1 MLYIDGK
8 PVPSD
13 PATGQALANIQLVN
27 GQWVL
32 ASNIGKDVMPEFRA
46 IPEKLLRDAVFF
58 EDKASKKKIG
68 YIDANRLAK
77 YYSDY
82 KVPQGAGYDQF
93 KKDLSKAA
101 SDIKEEWLDYY
112 NRSNQQ
118 GLMPEII
125 RRGEQIDER
134 LVNFEK
140 KLGQALT
147 SSVSDRYAPITSDGN
162 FKRSDAPPFK
172 STPDAM
178 LSSASIQSIT
188 SQEAAAAE
196 RGVTRDARNPWT
208 TLSGLDFTSQPGVV
222 RDAEGNSLLIL
233 TTTDKNNVKKV
244 YTTTE
249 TEFTASIASLSK
261 EQIKKYQAAL
271 KTAGQ
276 WNYEVNGELNYL
288 NRPLFNNALLL
299 AANETT
305 TNNIA
310 AFMQKSTPTGILD
323 VINQAAKTGAG
334 STTSAQTYIIN
345 RESAQSALDDIYLN
359 SIGRKANKKEVDEFY
374 RKVQKEAKAR
384 PTVRTDTGSA
394 ATTRQG
400 FSGETVTEMASAQA
414 EARPEFLAYQ
424 LSTNFYNALLG
435 ASRLPLTFGAGEAPV
450 TGPLG

>member
-172 STPDAM
+172 STPDAN
-178 LSSASIQSIT
+178 LKDTPIQPPSTMDAKDAIT
-188 SQEAAAAE
+188 SRWAALKNLSFDSTTQTWT
-196 RGVTRDARNPWT
+196 GPDGLPGYILSQKTKTGPKIVTLSETQFNQI
-208 TLSGLDFTSQPGVV
+208 LSGLSSTEIKQYQQ
-222 RDAEGNSLLIL
+222 SL
-233 TTTDKNNVKKV
+233 KN
-244 YTTTE
+244 
-249 TEFTASIASLSK
+249 
-261 EQIKKYQAAL
+261 
-271 KTAGQ
+271 AGL
-276 WNYEVNGELNYL
+276 WNNEVNGELNYL
-288 NRPLFNNALLL
+288 TRETFNQAIRT
-299 AANETT
+299 AADAATAENLQAYR
-305 TNNIA
+305 TNGA
-310 AFMQKSTPTGILD
+310 TKSILD
-323 VINQAAKTGAG
+323 VINQAAKAGAG

-384 PTVRTDTGSA
+384 PTVTTNTGGST
-394 ATTRQG
+394 TTRQG
-400 FSGETVTEMASAQA
+400 FSKETLTEMGSAQA

>member
-118 GLMPEII
+118 GLMPEIT

-140 KLGQALT
+140 KLGRALT
-147 SSVSDRYAPITSDGN
+147 SSVSDRYSPITSDGN
-162 FKRSDAPPFK
+162 IKREEIPPIK
-172 STPDAM
+172 PTPDTT
-178 LSSASIQSIT
+178 LSPTFIQSTI

-196 RGVTRDARNPWT
+196 RGVTRNPWSS
-208 TLSGLDFTSQPGVV
+208 LNGLDFNTIPGQVK
-222 RDAEGNSLLIL
+222 DADGNTLLIL

-244 YTTTE
+244 YTTTLP
-249 TEFTASIASLSK
+249 EFNTSIASMPK

-271 KTAGQ
+271 KAAGQ

-288 NRPLFNNALLL
+288 NRPLFNNALL
-299 AANETT
+299 AVAEATT
-305 TNNIA
+305 TDNIVA
-310 AFMQKSTPTGILD
+310 YTQKGTPKTTFDIL
-323 VINQAAKTGAG
+323 NQAAKAGAG

-400 FSGETVTEMASAQA
+400 FSGETLTEMASAQA

-435 ASRLPLTFGAGEAPV
+435 ASQLPIKFGAGEAPV